1 MSSHDHNP
9 SAAAAS
15 AELFDE
21 LDPHG
26 FDKGH
31 THGHGHVIVGPFTL
45 RSILALLLLFTVL
58 TVFLA
63 QAEVWAQNYFHIVLP
78 WWVNVFGAMTIA
90 VIKALLV
97 MAFFM
102 QLKYDN
108 PINTVLMCFTFA
120 ALAIFLGFTGMDLFN
135 RAAVD
140 PVRNTMPMPG
150 GTFATG
156 NKPMTV
162 GAADAMLETLKKRH
176 NGDEAAAKADFER
189 MHHIILA
196 AHGHAEHGEPQGSTA
211 SMSRPRTGLSDAL
224 SLTEPAKDEHGGSH
238 EPDKHGEPAKE
249 GEPGKHAAR

>member
-1 MSSHDHNP
+1 MTHDHNSHAP
-9 SAAAAS
+9 AAS

-31 THGHGHVIVGPFTL
+31 KHGHGHVIVGPFTL
-45 RSILALLLLFTVL
+45 RSILVLLLMFTVL

-120 ALAIFLGFTGMDLFN
+120 ALAIFLGFSGMDLFN

-140 PVRNTMPMPG
+140 PLRDTPKIAG
-150 GTFATG
+150 GDYDG
-156 NKPMTV
+156 GKPLV
-162 GAADAMLETLKKRH
+162 
-176 NGDEAAAKADFER
+176 
-189 MHHIILA
+189 
-196 AHGHAEHGEPQGSTA
+196 
-211 SMSRPRTGLSDAL
+211 
-224 SLTEPAKDEHGGSH
+224 
-238 EPDKHGEPAKE
+238 
-249 GEPGKHAAR
+249 

>member
-1 MSSHDHNP
+1 MTAHNHNA
-9 SAAAAS
+9 SAAS

-31 THGHGHVIVGPFTL
+31 KHGHGHVIVGPFTL
-45 RSILALLLLFTVL
+45 RSILAALLFFTVL

-63 QAEVWAQNYFHIVLP
+63 QAEVWAQNYFHIELP

-140 PVRNTMPMPG
+140 PIRNTMPIPG
-150 GTFATG
+150 GDFVG
-156 NKPMTV
+156 GKPLTV
-162 GAADAMLETLKKRH
+162 AAADTMLETLKKRLG
-176 NGDEAAAKADFER
+176 GDEKAAKEAFEEMR
-189 MHHIILA
+189 EVIHR
-196 AHGHAEHGEPQGSTA
+196 AHGHVEEAAPAISTA
-211 SMSRPRTGLSDAL
+211 SQSRPKTGLSNAL
-224 SLTEPAKDEHGGSH
+224 SLTEPTKEEHGGSH
-238 EPDKHGEPAKE
+238 EKGEPEKKPEAE
-249 GEPGKHAAR
+249 KHAAVR

>member
-1 MSSHDHNP
+1 MTADNHNAP
-9 SAAAAS
+9 AAAAS

-31 THGHGHVIVGPFTL
+31 KHGHGHVIVGPFTL
-45 RSILALLLLFTVL
+45 RSVLALLLFFTVL

-63 QAEVWAQNYFHIVLP
+63 QAEVWAQGYFNIVLP

-140 PVRNTMPMPG
+140 PVRATAASPG
-150 GTFATG
+150 GTFVN

-162 GAADAMLETLKKRH
+162 GAAEALLGTLQKRH
-176 NGDEAAAKADFER
+176 NNDEAAAKADFER
-189 MHHIILA
+189 MRHVIEA
-196 AHGHAEHGEPQGSTA
+196 AHGHAEHAGPEVSTA
-211 SMSRPRTGLSDAL
+211 SRSRPKTGLSDAL
-224 SLTEPAKDEHGGSH
+224 SVTAPAKDDHGSH
-238 EPDKHGEPAKE
+238 GHDKNAQPEKKAD
-249 GEPGKHAAR
+249 PGKHAAR